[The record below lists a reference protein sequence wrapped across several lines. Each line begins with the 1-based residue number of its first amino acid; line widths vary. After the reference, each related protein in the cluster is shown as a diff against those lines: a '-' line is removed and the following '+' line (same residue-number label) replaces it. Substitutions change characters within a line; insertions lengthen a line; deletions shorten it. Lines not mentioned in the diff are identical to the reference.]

1 MQFQGE
7 SFATRT
13 KEVDYKHK
21 NQAEDDEELV
31 EKKKSKHK
39 KNEQRE

>member
-1 MQFQGE
+1 MLFQGE

-13 KEVDYKHK
+13 KAVEYKDK
-21 NQAEDDEELV
+21 DEDDDEVV

-39 KNEQRE
+39 KHE